1 MATKPNKTRDTTE
14 MAAELKRFERGFVVF
29 HLLGTAPLVMNRPS
43 AKAKQQLLLP
53 SRAKNQAEKQV
64 ILKHDPLA
72 EFRDTM
78 YRCREDNA
86 PTLFHFPAGAFKKA
100 LGSAALRTPGA
111 TKTEIGCL
119 VQVVDQT
126 VHVYGKPYLY
136 MDWVRLE
143 GMKRVPD
150 IRTRAMFRTW
160 AVKLTVQFIKT
171 LTTERA
177 IVNLMSNAGDV
188 TGIGDGR
195 TEKGT
200 FSNGGWEVVDARDP
214 RWLEVVKNGG
224 RKVQQAAYDNPE
236 ASDIDSEELWV
247 WYESEIVR
255 REASSQREGS
265 KAKAKAK
272 DEAKDEAKTPKA
284 AKGKRPAKRNG
295 GGDEAGLP
303 Q

>member
-1 MATKPNKTRDTTE
+1 MASKPNKTRE
-14 MAAELKRFERGFVVF
+14 VVEQLSELKRFERATVTFY
-29 HLLGTAPLVMNRPS
+29 LLGTAPLVMNRPS

-53 SRAKNQAEKQV
+53 SRAKNNAEKQV

-78 YRCREDNA
+78 YRCREENA

-119 VQVVDQT
+119 VQVLDQT
-126 VHVYGKPYLY
+126 VYIYGKPYLY

-150 IRTRAMFRTW
+150 IRTRAMFKLW
-160 AVKLTVQFIKT
+160 AAKLSVQYIRT

-177 IVNLMSNAGDV
+177 IINLMSNAGDV

-200 FSNGGWEVVDARDP
+200 FNNGGWEVVGQGDP
-214 RWLEVVKNGG
+214 RWLDIVKNGG
-224 RKVQQAAYDNPE
+224 RKVQQAAYDKPE
-236 ASDIDSEELWV
+236 ASDPDSEELWV
-247 WYESEIVR
+247 WYENEIVR
-255 REASSQREGS
+255 REASGQREGGKAS
-265 KAKAKAK
+265 KASKA
-272 DEAKDEAKTPKA
+272 D
-284 AKGKRPAKRNG
+284 KRSPPRKNNG
-295 GGDEAGLP
+295 AGDEASLP

>member
-1 MATKPNKTRDTTE
+1 MATKPSKTRDTTE
-14 MAAELKRFERGFVVF
+14 MVSELKRFERGYVVF

-53 SRAKNQAEKQV
+53 SRAKNNAEKQV

-78 YRCREDNA
+78 YRCRDDSA
-86 PTLFHFPAGAFKKA
+86 PTLFHFPTGAFKKA

-150 IRTRAMFRTW
+150 IRTRAMFKTW

-200 FSNGGWEVVDARDP
+200 FNNGGWEVVDARDP
-214 RWLEVVKNGG
+214 RWLDIVKNGG

-247 WYESEIVR
+247 WYESEIIR
-255 REASSQREGS
+255 REASSQREGGKAS
-265 KAKAKAK
+265 KG
-272 DEAKDEAKTPKA
+272 KTPKA
-284 AKGKRPAKRNG
+284 ANGKRPPKSNG
-295 GGDEAGLP
+295 GGDEVGLS